1 MGVTNVL
8 ENAKDA
14 ISELKKNKKFKSKN
28 KERQQAADLLSA
40 LMKCRGRL
48 ETCKVEFNRVI
59 KEQYRHIKK
68 GRAEGMDVLIQE
80 QTMWDAALGY
90 LMVRDAI
97 YSLESINT
105 YDSVTHA
112 YEMLDEAVKVM
123 TGKGRPSDHLFLGAQ
138 RKRKDYEFLNS
149 HTALKEKEQLLDTF
163 FAKLEE
169 TGDIEACIN
178 AARSPDAYRAD
189 SVQAY
194 SEAGSG
200 DVDELLSRLDREE
213 AERSEEPGSDAY
225 KAKYDS
231 STPKF

>member
-1 MGVTNVL
+1 MGVTTVL

-14 ISELKKNKKFKSKN
+14 LSELKKNRKFKSKN
-28 KERQQAADLLSA
+28 KERDKASDLLSD

-48 ETCKVEFNRVI
+48 ESCKVEFNRVI
-59 KEQYRHIKK
+59 KQQYRHIKK
-68 GRAEGMDVLIQE
+68 GREEGMDVLLQE

-90 LMVRDAI
+90 LMVRDAV

-112 YEMLDEAVKVM
+112 YDMLDEAIRVM
-123 TGKGRPSDHLFLGAQ
+123 TGKGRPSEHLFLGAQ

-149 HTALKEKEQLLDTF
+149 RTALKEKEQLLDTF
-163 FAKLEE
+163 FAKLED
-169 TGDIEACIN
+169 TGDIEACIRESRN
-178 AARSPDAYRAD
+178 PDSYRAD

-194 SEAGSG
+194 SDEGGSM
-200 DVDELLSRLDREE
+200 EESLSRME
-213 AERSEEPGSDAY
+213 AAEAARNADPGSDAY

-231 STPKF
+231 SVPKLD